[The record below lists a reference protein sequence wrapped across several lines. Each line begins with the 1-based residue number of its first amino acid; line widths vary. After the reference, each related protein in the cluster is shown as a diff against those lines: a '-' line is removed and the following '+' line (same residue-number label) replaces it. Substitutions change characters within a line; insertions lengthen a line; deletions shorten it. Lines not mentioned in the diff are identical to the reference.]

1 MTSAPDHPN
10 LNPVYVM
17 FDQIRPIL
25 VSAQEN
31 GVPVDRFLLNL
42 GLPEGVEKN
51 TPDIQVSLVDYFRLQ
66 RDIARSLDD
75 LTANL
80 SERKLTYQTG
90 SFIIS
95 QVQDARTLQDSLKGL
110 ADYFN
115 MMHGEAYNSVRQN
128 QDSLSLIIDDST
140 FPYRF
145 RRDGELTHLVGDC
158 LLIKVHCLMD
168 SLSNGLASRALT
180 KVRLQR
186 DRASQTGRQNG
197 FWSVPIQ
204 YGHPVYELVY
214 DFETACL
221 PIPKVSQVDLS
232 ADGIFARVI
241 KHLERMS
248 SVPNARSFKVRT
260 SELIASGFIQQGDV
274 AKRLGISTATLRRRL
289 SEEEVSFRGMVDQE
303 RFEQA
308 EALLI
313 KGQSIAQVSEL
324 LNYSDIRSFNR
335 AFKSWKGQTP
345 AAFARTQRDAG
356 LRDN

>member
-1 MTSAPDHPN
+1 MLPTVDHPE

-25 VSAQEN
+25 SSAREN
-31 GVPVDRFLLNL
+31 GVPVDRFLRNL
-42 GLPEGVEKN
+42 GLPEGGADN
-51 TPDIQVSLVDYFRLQ
+51 TRISLVDYFRLQ
-66 RDIARSLDD
+66 RDVARSLDD

-95 QVQDARTLQDSLKGL
+95 QVQDARTLQDVITGL
-110 ADYFN
+110 AGYFN
-115 MMHGEAYNSVRQN
+115 MMHGDAYNSVRQN
-128 QDSLSLIIDDST
+128 QDSLSLIIDDSA

-158 LLIKVHCLMD
+158 LLIKVHCLLD
-168 SLSNGLASRALT
+168 SLSNGLASQALS
-180 KVRLQR
+180 KVKLQR
-186 DRASQTGRQNG
+186 VRVSSTGRQNG
-197 FWSVPIQ
+197 FWTVPVK

-221 PIPKVSQVDLS
+221 SIPKMSRVDLS
-232 ADGIFARVI
+232 TDGIFARVI
-241 KHLERMS
+241 NHLERMS
-248 SVPNARSFKVRT
+248 PVGGERSFKART
-260 SELIASGFIQQGDV
+260 LELIAGGLIQQGDV
-274 AKRLGISTATLRRRL
+274 AKQLGISTATLRRRL
-289 SEEEVSFRGMVDQE
+289 CEEEVSFKGMVEQS

-308 EALLI
+308 ETLLR
-313 KGQSIAQVSEL
+313 KGQSVVQVSEF

-345 AAFARTQRDAG
+345 AAFAKESRG
-356 LRDN
+356 